1 MKSRAGI
8 VILVVLGLAGAAVYA
23 RRKRAAAPPPP
34 VLLGLADGGERSLAA
49 DAPGV
54 ADLRS
59 AAAGVRRAF
68 ESGV

>member
-1 MKSRAGI
+1 VKSRAVI
-8 VILVVLGLAGAAVYA
+8 VSLVVLGLAGAAVYA
-23 RRKRAAAPPPP
+23 RRKRAAASPLP

-54 ADLRS
+54 ADLRR

-68 ESGV
+68 ASGV